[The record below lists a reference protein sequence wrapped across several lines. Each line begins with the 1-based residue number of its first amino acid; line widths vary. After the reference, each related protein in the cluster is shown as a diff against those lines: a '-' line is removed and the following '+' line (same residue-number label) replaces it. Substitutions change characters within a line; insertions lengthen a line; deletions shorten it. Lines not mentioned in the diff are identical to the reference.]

1 MLLNIFFLIAG
12 ILLLIKGSD
21 IFIDAGSAIAKI
33 FKINE
38 ILLGLTFVSFGT
50 SLPELLIGI
59 NSATSGSHGIAI
71 GNIIGTNI
79 FNIAII
85 LGVICIIRPVKFL
98 RGTVKKDMYMSLLTA
113 IVIFVL
119 LLDTYAT
126 DATQNMISRTDGI
139 IMLLLFGIFM
149 YYTLYSLIEEINAR
163 KEKRKEKEQLVSVP
177 NNVIPINEEVSK
189 NEPKEKEEEKEI
201 RITLK
206 DIDKITKN
214 FFLMILGLAMIFFGS
229 EFVVDSAK
237 NISVALNFSE
247 AFIAIVVIAVG
258 TSLPEIS
265 TSIVAF
271 KKGKGNIAIG
281 NLIGSNMFNT
291 LFVLGTA
298 ATISPI
304 VLPMDSLLIDCMFFI
319 LVCLVISVFSRAKF
333 ELSRKEG
340 ILLVAIYILYLV
352 FVINRL

>member
-12 ILLLIKGSD
+12 IFLLIKGSD

-33 FKINE
+33 FRINE

-79 FNIAII
+79 FNIAVI
-85 LGVICIIRPVKFL
+85 LGIICIIRPVKFL
-98 RGTVKKDMYMSLLTA
+98 RGTVKKDMYMSLLTS

-119 LLDTYAT
+119 LLDTYANG
-126 DATQNMISRTDGI
+126 AMQNMISRTDGI

-163 KEKRKEKEQLVSVP
+163 KEHRKARVNHTNLD
-177 NNVIPINEEVSK
+177 NVIPINEDVAKSEI
-189 NEPKEKEEEKEI
+189 KEKEEVKEI
-201 RITLK
+201 KITLK

-237 NISVALNFSE
+237 DISIALNLSE

-271 KKGKGNIAIG
+271 KKGKVNIAIG

-304 VLPMDSLLIDCMFFI
+304 VLPMDSLLIDCIFFI
-319 LVCLVISVFSRAKF
+319 LVCLVISIFSRAKF

>member
-1 MLLNIFFLIAG
+1 MLLSIFFLIAG
-12 ILLLIKGSD
+12 LFLLIKGSD
-21 IFIDAGSAIAKI
+21 IFIDAGAAIAKV

-59 NSATSGSHGIAI
+59 NSASAGSAGITI

-79 FNIAII
+79 FNMAII
-85 LGVICIIRPVKFL
+85 LGIIAIIRPVRFL
-98 RGTVKKDMYMSLLTA
+98 RGTVKKDMYMSILTA
-113 IVIFVL
+113 IILFVL
-119 LLDTYAT
+119 LIDTYAT
-126 DATQNMISRTDGI
+126 GATQNMISRTDGI
-139 IMLLLFGIFM
+139 ILLLLFGVFM
-149 YYTLYSLIEEINAR
+149 YYTLYSIIEEIN
-163 KEKRKEKEQLVSVP
+163 L
-177 NNVIPINEEVSK
+177 K
-189 NEPKEKEEEKEI
+189 NEKKKKPQTSNTDNDNNDNISKDIPEKKEEEKEI
-201 RITLK
+201 KITLK
-206 DIDKITKN
+206 DIDKIVKN
-214 FFLMILGLAMIFFGS
+214 FFLMVLGLAMIFFGS

-237 NISVALNFSE
+237 DIALALNFSE

-265 TSIVAF
+265 TSIIAF

-291 LFVLGTA
+291 LFVLGCS

-304 VLPMDSLLIDCMFFI
+304 VLPMDDLLIDCLVFI
-319 LVCLVISVFSRAKF
+319 LVATVLGIGARNKF

-340 ILLVAIYILYLV
+340 ILLVVIYLCYLAY
-352 FVINRL
+352 VISRL